1 MHPKE
6 AGLSRPKR
14 ILAVDDQ
21 RVTLLV
27 VRRILMNAGLEADTA
42 ANPEEA
48 LLRLRE
54 KEYDLVL
61 LDIGIPGSP
70 VEETVRR
77 VREQRPKAVVLLMTG
92 GASQFEV
99 ERARALGAVGPVLK
113 PFEPKTLVEAVRSR
127 L

>member
-1 MHPKE
+1 MHRKE
-6 AGLSRPKR
+6 TEPSQPKR
-14 ILAVDDQ
+14 VLAVDDQ

-27 VRRILMNAGLEADTA
+27 VRRILLNAGLEADTA
-42 ANPEEA
+42 SSREEA
-48 LLRLRE
+48 LQRLRE
-54 KEYDLVL
+54 REYDLVL

-99 ERARALGAVGPVLK
+99 ERARAMGAVGPVLK
-113 PFEPKTLVEAVRSR
+113 PFEPKALVEAVRSR